1 MAIFSLIA
9 STTGSEEAHKLQ
21 EVKRRIRCYNT
32 PICSMPA
39 DVEGD
44 GGGHQV
50 VRTEAGEARHYK
62 AEAPEP

>member
-9 STTGSEEAHKLQ
+9 STTGSEEAHTLQ